1 VSAPEPVSPLSAHMQ
16 LGRFGVEGDTPI
28 QLSERRA
35 AIAQVMGRKG
45 QDAALRSAGAGALGL
60 DLPHSGSSASNGSV
74 TAIWIAPEAWLILR
88 HGTPDEGL
96 ARELI
101 AACAATAS
109 ISDQTWG
116 KSIVRVSGAR
126 ARDVLAKGCRI
137 DLHPRVFGPGKSA
150 VTPIAHI
157 HAVLVQI
164 DTKPTFDLIVPST
177 LARDFVEW
185 LRLSAAEFG
194 YEVVAKPR
202 HEIVA

>member
-1 VSAPEPVSPLSAHMQ
+1 MSAPEPVSPLSAHMQ
-16 LGRFGVEGDTPI
+16 PGRFGAEGDTPI

-35 AIAQVMGRKG
+35 AIAQVIGRKG
-45 QDAALRSAGAGALGL
+45 QDAALRSAVAGALGL
-60 DLPHSGSSASNGSV
+60 DLPPSGSSASNGSA
-74 TAIWIAPEAWLILR
+74 TAIWIAPETWLILR
-88 HGTPDEGL
+88 HGTPDDGL

-101 AACAATAS
+101 APCAAAS

-126 ARDVLAKGCRI
+126 ARDVLAKGCRV
-137 DLHPRVFGPGKSA
+137 DLHPRVFAPGKSA

-202 HEIVA
+202 NEIVA

>member
-1 VSAPEPVSPLSAHMQ
+1 MSAPEPVSPLSAHMQ

-45 QDAALRSAGAGALGL
+45 QDAALRSAVAGALGL

-101 AACAATAS
+101 AACAAAAS

-164 DTKPTFDLIVPST
+164 DAKPTFDLIVPST

-185 LRLSAAEFG
+185 LRLSTAEFG